1 MGALCSY
8 ARRPSLLR
16 TAPAFWELWQL
27 RPSEPRLDPLG
38 LLSSAVTE
46 GSMSVIARLFVG
58 AILALFLAMPAAAV
72 QPKGSAGWTT
82 DGWTNFSGTLYHGPG
97 VQYPVTGQI
106 DEGVRIRVDR
116 CSQRW
121 CFVRTRSDR
130 GWMSLDNISFGQGPW
145 RPFVNYP
152 KFPVTY
158 GGGVCFYTG
167 ANYSGEAYCYNGGHV
182 VKDLYLAGVD
192 NAFRSVKI
200 DGPGSALVCRDRNF
214 RSYCK
219 IINTSAPH
227 LEGLLSNSI
236 SSIHVY

>member
-8 ARRPSLLR
+8 ARRPSPLR
-16 TAPAFWELWQL
+16 AAPAFWELWQL
-27 RPSEPRLDPLG
+27 CPSGPRGDPLG
-38 LLSSAVTE
+38 LPPSAVTE
-46 GSMSVIARLFVG
+46 GPMSVIARLFAG
-58 AILALFLAMPAAAV
+58 AILALSLAMPAAAV
-72 QPKGSAGWTT
+72 QPTGSAGWTT
-82 DGWTNFSGTLYHGPG
+82 AGWTNFSGTLYHGPG
-97 VQYPVTGQI
+97 VQYPVTGQV

-116 CSQRW
+116 CSQLW
-121 CFVRTRSDR
+121 CFVRTKSDR

-145 RPFVNYP
+145 RAFVNYP